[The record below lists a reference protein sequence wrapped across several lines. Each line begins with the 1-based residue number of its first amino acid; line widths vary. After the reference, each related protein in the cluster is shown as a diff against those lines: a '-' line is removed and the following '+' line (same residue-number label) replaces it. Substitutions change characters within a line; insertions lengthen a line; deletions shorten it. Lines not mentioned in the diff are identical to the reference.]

1 MDLLWIYLLF
11 INAISFL
18 LMGFDKLSAKVNTER
33 VPELWFFLVSLA
45 GGFGGIMF
53 GMLAFHHKISKASFQ
68 LKIGAAA
75 IPAIVILIFLVM
87 RM

>member
-1 MDLLWIYLLF
+1 LDLLWIYLLF

-68 LKIGAAA
+68 LKIGVAAV
-75 IPAIVILIFLVM
+75 PAIVMVLFLVM
-87 RM
+87 RR

>member
-1 MDLLWIYLLF
+1 MD
-11 INAISFL
+11 
-18 LMGFDKLSAKVNTER
+18 FDKLSAKVNTER

-68 LKIGAAA
+68 LKIGVAAV
-75 IPAIVILIFLVM
+75 PAIVMVLFLVM
-87 RM
+87 RR